1 MLYYRGPEEKSING
15 RNTMIIHDI
24 DKIFFDS
31 ESGWV
36 REKCTECGVAKV
48 FSSDGYAVCSCLEP
62 VKVQRSILMDDT
74 ISFLSNFMQ
83 GNF

>member
-1 MLYYRGPEEKSING
+1 
-15 RNTMIIHDI
+15 MIIHDI

-74 ISFLSNFMQ
+74 IIYFYDTIIYFDENGVPWTLEEMIRNEA
-83 GNF
+83 